1 MRFTLLLGLL
11 LLEVSR
17 IGIELDTTRLSY
29 YRRFAARLQSSFK
42 RNMPL
47 TRLRSWALT
56 MLLLRFAV
64 FAVGLF
70 LSACGGG
77 YGGSNPTSPTG
88 PNAVLNGSTL
98 ATATSHWAS
107 SQCKVQVELTGDYG
121 FWSIVVDSS
130 GTTSS
135 GSETWAV
142 GPDANSV
149 TVGPGSG
156 FFWVSAL
163 TNITGSTSSQ
173 TFNAGVTVDDSS
185 NTHQNLGT
193 CSFALQQGKLP

>member
-1 MRFTLLLGLL
+1 MRPQL
-11 LLEVSR
+11 
-17 IGIELDTTRLSY
+17 
-29 YRRFAARLQSSFK
+29 SFK
-42 RNMPL
+42 EYIPL
-47 TRLRSWALT
+47 IRLRSWPLT
-56 MLLLRFAV
+56 MRLLHFAV
-64 FAVGLF
+64 LLAVGLF

-98 ATATSHWAS
+98 ATATSHWVS
-107 SQCKVQVELTGDYG
+107 SACKVQVELTSDYG
-121 FWSIVVDSS
+121 FWSIVVDTS

-142 GPDANSV
+142 GPDPNSV
-149 TVGPGSG
+149 TVGPGSGVAG

-173 TFNAGVTVDDSS
+173 TFKAGVTVDDSS

-193 CSFALQQGKLP
+193 CTFALQQGKLP